1 MTAAGIEPSGAGEL
15 RTADREGAAEA
26 DRTDRDRALSGA
38 RRVSDTAAVGLRSH
52 AGRAAV
58 QVKKLIRTVQTE
70 FPALADVKPRLQIR
84 VGHLFRHPHERDFRL
99 FRHLDI
105 DAPLAL
111 DIGANRGQSL
121 MSLWVTC
128 REPRII
134 AFEPISGLAQK
145 LRDSTPPGLVHV
157 EQVALSHDL
166 GEARIH
172 IPVYNGYVYDGLAS
186 LSEDDARWL
195 DGDRVYRYRPDKLEI
210 VTETVEI
217 RTLDSFDLDPKIVK
231 IDVQGAERQVIE
243 GGVRTIERSRP
254 VLLVEA
260 PSDDVVDLVAEFGYR
275 PYAFTGRRLIEGAL
289 GDPNTFFLTDDHLRL
304 LDRSLPIDRSV
315 DQSSGDAPR

>member
-1 MTAAGIEPSGAGEL
+1 
-15 RTADREGAAEA
+15 
-26 DRTDRDRALSGA
+26 
-38 RRVSDTAAVGLRSH
+38 
-52 AGRAAV
+52 V

-70 FPALADVKPRLQIR
+70 FPALASVKPRLQIR
-84 VGHLFRHPHERDFRL
+84 VGHLFHHPHERDFRL

-105 DAPLAL
+105 DAPVAL

-128 REPRII
+128 RDPRIT

-157 EQVALSHDL
+157 EQVALSHEP
-166 GEARIH
+166 GEALIH

-195 DGDRVYRYRPDKLEI
+195 DEDRVYRYRPDKLEI

-217 RTLDSFDLDPKIVK
+217 RTLDSFDLDP
-231 IDVQGAERQVIE
+231 QRAFF
-243 GGVRTIERSRP
+243 
-254 VLLVEA
+254 
-260 PSDDVVDLVAEFGYR
+260 DDIAGIGMHGQN
-275 PYAFTGRRLIEGAL
+275 FTGRFRLDLDGRL
-289 GDPNTFFLTDDHLRL
+289 RLDDTGRLDTDFDIHRLDRDRIIQRRRCLLRL
-304 LDRSLPIDRSV
+304 LAAHKDHCGKQYPEIHTTEVSEQSL
-315 DQSSGDAPR
+315 GDAVTNGHGVAVWHPTKQPRRAG